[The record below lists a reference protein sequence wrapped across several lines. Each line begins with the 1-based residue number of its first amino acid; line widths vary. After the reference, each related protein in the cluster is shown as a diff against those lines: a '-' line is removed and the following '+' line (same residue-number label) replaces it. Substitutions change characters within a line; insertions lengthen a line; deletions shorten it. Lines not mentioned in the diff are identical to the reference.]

1 MAKAQQNKF
10 LCRKHENSL
19 DTTPWFG
26 QVVRFGWGL
35 VRPDFQQHQIC
46 VEMNPDSAE
55 AQEHP
60 DAKAGEGRLPPPVAF
75 PLRLYGRRGAVDR
88 ASRYLRGES
97 YTLAAVSWSAYAY
110 AMHAFED
117 WSPHAHG
124 KELFPLPLPVVS
136 KRAFWM
142 RTAQIT
148 TLVLS
153 FCTAL
158 SGIICWR
165 KFAELAQSGI
175 LEDSVHFDAEKLRNL
190 SHLVLVAGHAVV
202 MADSL
207 EHVLHRDSDWF
218 LEPYQLHQDLPEALV
233 SHIHAGVRLAAFDPT
248 ALLIFSGGQTRA
260 AAGPRDEGW
269 SYYRLAE
276 HFSCEDESICL
287 QEVVGH
293 YPERITVVSFGFKKH
308 RFGDLHRKA
317 LRFPSS
323 RFSFVGIQPPPKS
336 RFDLARAEQ
345 GELQRLG
352 LGLEPKELG
361 LLSLAC

>member
-1 MAKAQQNKF
+1 
-10 LCRKHENSL
+10 
-19 DTTPWFG
+19 
-26 QVVRFGWGL
+26 
-35 VRPDFQQHQIC
+35 
-46 VEMNPDSAE
+46 
-55 AQEHP
+55 
-60 DAKAGEGRLPPPVAF
+60 
-75 PLRLYGRRGAVDR
+75 
-88 ASRYLRGES
+88 
-97 YTLAAVSWSAYAY
+97 
-110 AMHAFED
+110 
-117 WSPHAHG
+117 
-124 KELFPLPLPVVS
+124 
-136 KRAFWM
+136 
-142 RTAQIT
+142 
-148 TLVLS
+148 
-153 FCTAL
+153 
-158 SGIICWR
+158 
-165 KFAELAQSGI
+165 
-175 LEDSVHFDAEKLRNL
+175 
-190 SHLVLVAGHAVV
+190 

-276 HFSCEDESICL
+276 HFSWWGLSSQDEQFPADATVAQRTVTEDFALDSFQNLMFSLWRRSASSDTNWISARSPLFLECIVHGPEDRL
-287 QEVVGH
+287 EVVGH

>member
-1 MAKAQQNKF
+1 
-10 LCRKHENSL
+10 
-19 DTTPWFG
+19 
-26 QVVRFGWGL
+26 
-35 VRPDFQQHQIC
+35 
-46 VEMNPDSAE
+46 
-55 AQEHP
+55 
-60 DAKAGEGRLPPPVAF
+60 
-75 PLRLYGRRGAVDR
+75 
-88 ASRYLRGES
+88 
-97 YTLAAVSWSAYAY
+97 
-110 AMHAFED
+110 MHAFED

-269 SYYRLAE
+269 SYYPLAE
-276 HFSCEDESICL
+276 HFSWWGLSSQEQFPADATVAQRTVTEDFALDSFQNLMFSLCRFK
-287 QEVVGH
+287 EVVGH

-345 GELQRLG
+345 GELQNSVSLFEADPYGCRSQVLVQKRKDRN
-352 LGLEPKELG
+352 PFQRTNPY
-361 LLSLAC
+361 LLSCPEIKQLLQWCGPDIFPGPLPWSRRFTTEE